1 MYELLWFAGGALTY
15 QILARML
22 RIAQLYLFFQ
32 EIHVHALLMI
42 EAVSED
48 LETAKEIKHELAKE
62 CGLQE
67 KEVELV
73 NLADEEAIKL
83 WQQSVVVKVQRCT
96 PNVFKPAIKYDTWN
110 GLKKYLKEIKK
121 R

>member
-1 MYELLWFAGGALTY
+1 MYELLWFIGGALTY

-32 EIHVHALLMI
+32 EIHVHALLML
-42 EAVSED
+42 EAISED
-48 LETAKEIKHELAKE
+48 LETAKELKFSLAKE
-62 CGLQE
+62 CNLQE
-67 KEVELV
+67 KEVELI

-83 WQQSVVVKVQRCT
+83 WQQSVVIKVQQYV
-96 PNVFKPAIKYDTWN
+96 PSAFKPAIQYDTWN
-110 GLKKYLKEIKK
+110 GLKRYLKDIKK